1 VGPLGAGKAVGG
13 HNLSGLG
20 RTVYMCVFA
29 IMVCNDSC
37 QPYHITLCVF
47 FGTSFFLY
55 IFFLYKSNGKQICL
69 PFCHLQSKTMFI
81 SLYNLIKL
89 ECNASNI
96 N

>member
-1 VGPLGAGKAVGG
+1 MGLLGAGKAVGG

-20 RTVYMCVFA
+20 GTVNVCVFA

-37 QPYHITLCVF
+37 QPYHITLQVF
-47 FGTSFFLY
+47 W
-55 IFFLYKSNGKQICL
+55 YKSNGKQICL

-81 SLYNLIKL
+81 PLYNLIKL

-96 N
+96 RNAQLIL

>member
-1 VGPLGAGKAVGG
+1 MGPLGGGKAVGG

-20 RTVYMCVFA
+20 GTVYLCVFA

-37 QPYHITLCVF
+37 QPYHITLEGF
-47 FGTSFFLY
+47 FGTRVMANRF
-55 IFFLYKSNGKQICL
+55 
-69 PFCHLQSKTMFI
+69 FCHLQSKTMFI